1 MSVPEVGK
9 KIRVTVPSTTANL
22 GPGFDCLGA
31 ALDLQNEFIFTR
43 IDGGGDR
50 FDLIMESADGNHL
63 RGGPENLVF
72 RAAQKVWES
81 AKISPFA
88 LEARVKLAVPPARG
102 LGSSATAIVAGLI
115 GANSIM
121 NSPLPKEKLLELAIN
136 IEGHPDNVVPSLLG
150 GLCLTAKSS
159 SDRWRI
165 IKCDWHDSIKA
176 VVAIPAIRLSTS
188 EARRVMPKNVPISDA
203 VTNMGALTLLL
214 NGLKT
219 GNDELIKEG
228 MFDKLHEPY
237 RWKLIKGGL
246 EVKNA
251 ALEAGALGCAISG
264 AGPSIL
270 ALCRSENGKAVS
282 QAMVKAWEKSG
293 VASRAPYLKVQTK
306 GSQLRSISSE

>member
-1 MSVPEVGK
+1 MSIPEIGK
-9 KIRVTVPSTTANL
+9 KIRVIVPSTTANL

-31 ALDLQNEFIFTR
+31 ALDLYNEFIFTR

-50 FDLIMESADGNHL
+50 FDLIMESTDGNHL

-81 AKISPFA
+81 ANMDPFA

-115 GANSIM
+115 GANAIL
-121 NSPLPKEKLLELAIN
+121 NSPLSKEKLLELAID

-150 GLCLTAKSS
+150 GLCLTARSS
-159 SDRWRI
+159 SHRWRI
-165 IKCDWHDSIKA
+165 IRCDWHDSIKA

-188 EARRVMPKNVPISDA
+188 EARKVMPKNIPISDA

-214 NGLKT
+214 NGLKA
-219 GNDELIKEG
+219 GNEELIKEG

-246 EVKNA
+246 KLKMPHYMQVLLDA
-251 ALEAGALGCAISG
+251 QLVGLGQ
-264 AGPSIL
+264 
-270 ALCRSENGKAVS
+270 VS
-282 QAMVKAWEKSG
+282 
-293 VASRAPYLKVQTK
+293 
-306 GSQLRSISSE
+306 

>member
-1 MSVPEVGK
+1 MSIPEVGK
-9 KIRVTVPSTTANL
+9 KIRVSVPSTTANL

-31 ALDLQNEFIFTR
+31 ALDLYNEFIFTR
-43 IDGGGDR
+43 IEGGGDR
-50 FDLIMESADGNHL
+50 FDLIMESTDGNHL

-72 RAAQKVWES
+72 RAAQKVWNS
-81 AKISPFA
+81 ANIDPFA

-102 LGSSATAIVAGLI
+102 LAID
-115 GANSIM
+115 
-121 NSPLPKEKLLELAIN
+121 

-150 GLCLTAKSS
+150 GLCLTARSS
-159 SDRWRI
+159 SQRWRI
-165 IKCDWHDSIKA
+165 IRCDWHDSIKA

-188 EARRVMPKNVPISDA
+188 EARKVMPKNIPISDA

-219 GNDELIKEG
+219 GNEELIKEG

-246 EVKNA
+246 EVKDA
-251 ALEAGALGCAISG
+251 ALHAGALGCAISG

-270 ALCRSENGKAVS
+270 ALCKKENGKNVS

-293 VASRAPYLKVQTK
+293 VASRAPFLNVQTT
-306 GSQLRSISSE
+306 GSQFSTISGK